1 MTDTQ
6 KQAIDAIRNATGW
19 NAQPFV
25 NGAQTESNDG
35 PRMSVFWSEFYGS
48 WCCQVTLFVSWISHG
63 DTPEVAIADVLTRYR
78 AHIAALAADILP
90 GWPRLEWGNWEPFQP
105 VKGMDRAVL
114 TLHAYGCVRQI
125 TAIYRKGGVVSAW
138 EDASTYWCNETTDEV
153 SEDVAAY
160 VKSLALPCSLPPFP
174 GSQNV

>member
-48 WCCQVTLFVSWISHG
+48 WCCQVTLVVSWISHG
-63 DTPEVAIADVLTRYR
+63 DTPEVVIADVLPRYR

-90 GWPRLEWGNWEPFQP
+90 GWPRLEWHGQP
-105 VKGMDRAVL
+105 CARTLCLVVGGFTDRILTVYPERSVWTVSIDNVTGPERTREAVL
-114 TLHAYGCVRQI
+114 A
-125 TAIYRKGGVVSAW
+125 AVVAHV
-138 EDASTYWCNETTDEV
+138 E
-153 SEDVAAY
+153 
-160 VKSLALPCSLPPFP
+160 SLALPCPLPPFP
-174 GSQNV
+174 ETPDAVLPKV